1 MKDIKDELLKEECKY
16 EKFTFKDLLALTIA
30 GIQVVLPFVLILVA
44 CLTLVLIIMTKFWI
58 K

>member
-1 MKDIKDELLKEECKY
+1 MGDMKNELYKEEKVC
-16 EKFTFKDLLALTIA
+16 EKLQFKDLLALTIA
-30 GIQVVLPFVLILVA
+30 GIEVILPFVLILVG